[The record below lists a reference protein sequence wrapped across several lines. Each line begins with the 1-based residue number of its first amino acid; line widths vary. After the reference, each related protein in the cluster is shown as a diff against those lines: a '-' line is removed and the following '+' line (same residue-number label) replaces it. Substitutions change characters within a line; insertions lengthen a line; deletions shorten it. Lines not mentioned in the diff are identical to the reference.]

1 MNDSEVRSMLAQLLA
16 GSVTDEQVD
25 LLFAHIDG
33 RRLAL
38 CLCIDMSN
46 NRIDKLVVAKLI
58 GTIKANLGSASR
70 QFAAAL
76 DSIPDGHAL
85 RCIRPEYG
93 ISEGYVRVVAISS
106 FINFY
111 MRQYV
116 YNSQDPVD
124 IAEVK
129 RIYFSDSLDGQPL
142 GDIKRCWSGKFGIVW
157 VFRDSYF
164 LGLREKESEHLADIL
179 NDALGLGYKSS
190 PHLPI
195 ELAVVR
201 YPPNFPIPAA
211 QPTTFDADWD
221 TEDGFYMSI
230 KSREN
235 WGKTCSCTGSREGCE
250 ERVHRELA
258 GGLSDEFI
266 GVYVGRTNG
275 LTPDADSVLK
285 EGFRRLKD
293 NN

>member
-201 YPPNFPIPAA
+201 YPPNCRSESNCI
-211 QPTTFDADWD
+211 
-221 TEDGFYMSI
+221 I
-230 KSREN
+230 
-235 WGKTCSCTGSREGCE
+235 
-250 ERVHRELA
+250 
-258 GGLSDEFI
+258 
-266 GVYVGRTNG
+266 
-275 LTPDADSVLK
+275 LTVTP
-285 EGFRRLKD
+285 
-293 NN
+293 NNF